1 MFTCDGEI
9 MTNLTRFD
17 PFGDL
22 VRFDPFRG
30 FDDMFRMP
38 RLPAYR
44 TWPVEPE
51 MKMDLTEDK
60 NAFYLKAEIPGARKE
75 DIHVAIDG
83 NQVSVTA
90 EIKKESEEKKG
101 ETVVRSERYFGRIA
115 RVFAVSQAVD
125 DAKAEARYVNGVLTL
140 MLPKKGAPAMK
151 EVTVN

>member
-1 MFTCDGEI
+1 
-9 MTNLTRFD
+9 MTNLIRFD
-17 PFGDL
+17 PFNDL

-30 FDDMFRMP
+30 FDDVFRMA

-60 NAFYLKAEIPGARKE
+60 TAYYLKAEIPGARKE
-75 DIHVAIDG
+75 DIHVAIDA
-83 NQVSVTA
+83 NEVSVTA
-90 EIKKESEEKKG
+90 EVKKETEEKG
-101 ETVVRSERYFGRIA
+101 ETVLRSERYYGRVA
-115 RVFAVSQAVD
+115 RGFTLSHTVD
-125 DAKAEARYVNGVLTL
+125 QAKAEAKYANGVLTL